1 MQRLE
6 LDGALLERLA
16 EAAHEIYRAGVH
28 AQTERDAT
36 LIPAIDAAL
45 EGIEARW
52 PGLPLRLISALAE
65 GSDRL
70 VVERALCRPQA
81 QLLVPL
87 PMPAADYALD
97 FRLPD
102 SQTHFTH
109 LLAQAAEVVYFP
121 PAVTRPAAYTAAG
134 RYMLAHCDLLI
145 ALWDGQPAHGDGGTG
160 SVVAEARRCG
170 LPLVWIRAHNH
181 KPGFE
186 KPSYTIVQG
195 KTTFENFDT

>member
-1 MQRLE
+1 MADNRPLKCPAVVSVGVTGHRFLRETDE
-6 LDGALLERLA
+6 LIL
-16 EAAHEIYRAGVH
+16 
-28 AQTERDAT
+28 
-36 LIPAIDAAL
+36 AIDGVL
-45 EGIEARW
+45 EGIERRW

-70 VVERALCRPQA
+70 VAERALCRPHA

-87 PMPAADYALD
+87 PMPEAEYTLD
-97 FRLPD
+97 FRLPN
-102 SQTHFTH
+102 SETHFFH
-109 LLAQAAEVVYFP
+109 LLGRADAVIRFP
-121 PAVTRPAAYTAAG
+121 PAATRPAGYATAG
-134 RYMLAHCDLLI
+134 HYMLAHCDLLI

-186 KPSYTIVQG
+186 NPPRAIVQG
-195 KTTFENFDT
+195 KTTFENFET